1 MLRSWLIF
9 LALALSVLRL
19 ARGARGQ
26 GESLA
31 KPQIVVTPTAGF
43 CAESLGELA
52 YWEEVLPAYGQGD
65 ALGVRGVCP
74 RVIDRRSVVLLFFLP
89 VW

>member
-9 LALALSVLRL
+9 LALALAVLRL
-19 ARGARGQ
+19 ASPSRGQ
-26 GESLA
+26 GKPLA

-43 CAESLGELA
+43 RAEFLGELA
-52 YWEEVLPAYGQGD
+52 YCEEVLPAYGQGD
-65 ALGVRGVCP
+65 ALGVRAVCT
-74 RVIDRRSVVLLFFLP
+74 RVIDRRSVVLLFFLL